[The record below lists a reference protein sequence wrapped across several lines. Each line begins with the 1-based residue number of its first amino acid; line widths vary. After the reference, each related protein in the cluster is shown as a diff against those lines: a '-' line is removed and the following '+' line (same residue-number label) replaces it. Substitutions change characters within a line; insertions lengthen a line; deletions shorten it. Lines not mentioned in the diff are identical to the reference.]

1 MIEMKGYR
9 INSLEFENKVENGTQ
24 LKLQNHVKYNVNYID
39 SENTCKGNLH
49 FKVEDADMQPFEIN
63 IEMEAVFTFED
74 SDEKPDIHVESF
86 DQIFPFVRQII
97 NNTTSMAGMPGLLI
111 PMMKLNRDTV
121 AVGKPENNDDGEML
135 N

>member
-1 MIEMKGYR
+1 MIQMKGYK

-39 SENTCKGNLH
+39 SENRCVGILH
-49 FKVEDADMQPFEIN
+49 FRVEDADMQPFEIN
-63 IEMEAVFTFED
+63 LEMAAEFSFDD

-86 DQIFPFVRQII
+86 DHLFPFVRQII
-97 NNTTSMAGMPGLLI
+97 NTTTSMSGMPGLII

-121 AVGKPENNDDGEML
+121 AVGKPEKNDDEGML